1 MRVSG
6 VTASGQTDQPTARDC
21 WHYVLF
27 LEGANG
33 NTSPVSNLAGGT
45 LDYLLGDVSDGA
57 SACVGNNEVST
68 ADISLLGACYGIA
81 IAGSDD
87 PLACLDVGP
96 TVAGLPTGRPLP
108 DGRVEFED
116 LVIFAMNYTGPAAP
130 RLLAPQAEP
139 VAAAVDAV
147 ELQIPPLPGVGEEF
161 VAIVRARG
169 TGDVRAVSLALAY
182 DRSVVEMVSAEAGEL
197 LRRQSSRSVV
207 LSPERG
213 RVDLA
218 LLGKGVGLTGDGEL
232 ARITFRVM
240 RTGEPA
246 MVLARMDARDDSN
259 RRVALGGSRG
269 PAAPRVPEVTTLRP
283 GSPNPF
289 SEATTIRFGLSAR
302 GPMDLAIFGVDG
314 RRMRTLVHEVRE
326 PGEYTVMWNGRDDNG
341 NVASAGVYYARLV
354 TAQGR
359 FTRPVV
365 YLK

>member
-1 MRVSG
+1 
-6 VTASGQTDQPTARDC
+6 
-21 WHYVLF
+21 
-27 LEGANG
+27 
-33 NTSPVSNLAGGT
+33 
-45 LDYLLGDVSDGA
+45 
-57 SACVGNNEVST
+57 
-68 ADISLLGACYGIA
+68 
-81 IAGSDD
+81 
-87 PLACLDVGP
+87 
-96 TVAGLPTGRPLP
+96 
-108 DGRVEFED
+108 
-116 LVIFAMNYTGPAAP
+116 
-130 RLLAPQAEP
+130 
-139 VAAAVDAV
+139 
-147 ELQIPPLPGVGEEF
+147 VGEEF